1 MAEAK
6 KVENKQFET
15 WQNATRGLVVL
26 KKYNQRGDLAD
37 EVVTSGRSIH
47 ISPNERRINQE
58 MAANE
63 DLDMFKNGTL
73 APLRIIDT
81 EEDAKEIASNPNILS
96 ESEMKDLF
104 AGHWKAFDARVAQ
117 IRNPQTLERML
128 EVSSELDAKVR
139 QVETIK
145 ERLAQVAPSKTTVIE
160 TAPGGGSPSAA
171 PRAVTPI

>member
-1 MAEAK
+1 MADAK
-6 KVENKQFET
+6 QVENKQFET

-26 KKYNQRGDLAD
+26 KKYNQRGDLGD
-37 EVVTSGRSIH
+37 EVVTAGRSIH
-47 ISPNERRINQE
+47 ITPTERRINQE

-96 ESEMKDLF
+96 ESEMKELF
-104 AGHWKAFDARVAQ
+104 AGHWKAFDTRVNQ
-117 IRNPQTLERML
+117 IKNPQTLERML
-128 EVSSELDAKVR
+128 EVASELDAKVR

-145 ERLAQVAPSKTTVIE
+145 ERLAEVSPSKTTVIQ
-160 TAPGGGSPSAA
+160 AA
-171 PRAVTPI
+171 SEDGHSSVPRAVTPI